1 MTTLTNPIR
10 PEAWTSY
17 FDAFSKRFLRDD
29 VPEIATVDV
38 RGRWMGERRAVTGA
52 RVHGITY
59 DHHDRV
65 LDVALAG
72 ANHLIQHP
80 VAIWVRE
87 AGDGFIEEMT
97 VLRDDGAREVIT
109 LARAVRDATVA

>member
-1 MTTLTNPIR
+1 MTTTNPIP

-29 VPEIATVDV
+29 VPELATVDV
-38 RGRWMGERRAVTGA
+38 RGRWTGERRAVTGA

-72 ANHLIQHP
+72 ADHLIHHP

-87 AGDGFIEEMT
+87 ADDGFIEQMT
-97 VLRDDGAREVIT
+97 VLRDDGVREVVT
-109 LARAVRDATVA
+109 LARPARDAMVA